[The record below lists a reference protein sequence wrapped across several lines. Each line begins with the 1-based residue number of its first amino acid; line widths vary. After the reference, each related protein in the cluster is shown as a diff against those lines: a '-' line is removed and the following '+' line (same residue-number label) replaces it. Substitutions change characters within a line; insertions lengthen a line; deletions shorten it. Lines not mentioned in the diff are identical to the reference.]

1 MPQNP
6 LVCLIVEDQDPVAQ
20 ALEVLFSLHD
30 VPRSRRSGRRRPRSS
45 GCGPADVGVV
55 LQDMNFAPGET
66 SGDEGAALF
75 HAIRGVDPAMPVL
88 LMTAFTSLERAVSL
102 VKAGATDYF
111 GKPWDDARLVASVRE
126 LLAMREARRSGDR
139 SGSAVAGIERHEVA
153 RTASQPDLCGLVFQS
168 DAMARLVDLAVH
180 VAAADVPVLITG
192 PNGAGKEK
200 IARIIQANSTRA
212 GRAFVTVNVGALPDT
227 LLEAELFGAEAGAFT
242 GAQRRRVG
250 RFEAAHGG
258 TLFLDEI
265 GTLSLPGQAKLL
277 RVLQTGEY
285 ERLGSSTSLHS
296 DVRLLC
302 ATNVHLPTAIAA
314 GLFREDLYFRLNVIE
329 LAVPALRDRPDDILP
344 IARQMLSG
352 QGRTRTLGAAAE
364 RALLAYGWPGNVREL
379 ENRLQRARLV
389 ASGEEI
395 GPEDLGLA
403 IPAASSLGAAAL
415 GERVRSR
422 PGREHVRARCACG
435 GAARP
440 RRQRVAGRGGARVV
454 AAGPVPSD
462 GAARRLART
471 PPAELTCSACRPAS
485 CWPTSRV
492 RVRCWRQAPPCLRIG
507 MPALMAAASALAV
520 GLVVGL
526 AAARIATSPARQALR
541 ALHDG
546 VTGFAESD
554 FATRLASPSPDEV
567 GDLVSVF
574 NRMGAILREERAE
587 LIQREL
593 LLDTLLQGAPMAILL
608 LDQRQRIVF
617 ANAACRRVFHGAA
630 RLNGRLLAG
639 ARGTGSC
646 RTPGTAATW
655 RGQPGDVGPGWTGRE
670 LPHPRPRLSPEHGVA
685 SARGHRTDHARTVTA
700 GDGDVEEGDPGDE
713 PRTEQLAGAR

>member
-1 MPQNP
+1 
-6 LVCLIVEDQDPVAQ
+6 VCLIVEDQDPVAQ

-30 VPRSRRSGRRRPRSS
+30 IPAAVAADATTALDRVRSG
-45 GCGPADVGVV
+45 DVGVV

-75 HAIRGVDPAMPVL
+75 HAIRSVDPTMPVL

-126 LLAMREARRSGDR
+126 LLAMREARRSSDRRGDALP
-139 SGSAVAGIERHEVA
+139 GSAVSGRPG
-153 RTASQPDLCGLVFQS
+153 ASQPDLGGLVFSS
-168 DAMARLVDLAVH
+168 DAMARLVGLAVH

-302 ATNVHLPTAIAA
+302 ATNVHLPAAIAA

-329 LAVPALRDRPDDILP
+329 LAVPPLRERPEDILP

-352 QGRTRTLGAAAE
+352 QGRPRTLGAAAE
-364 RALLAYGWPGNVREL
+364 RALLAHGWPGNVREL
-379 ENRLQRARLV
+379 ENRLQRASLV
-389 ASGEEI
+389 AAGEEI
-395 GPEDLGLA
+395 GPEDLGLTSPRHS
-403 IPAASSLGAAAL
+403 PAMDQAVDADGSSERDALANVLRVHGGSVSRAAEAL
-415 GERVRSR
+415 GLS
-422 PGREHVRARCACG
+422 
-435 GAARP
+435 
-440 RRQRVAGRGGARVV
+440 
-454 AAGPVPSD
+454 
-462 GAARRLART
+462 
-471 PPAELTCSACRPAS
+471 
-485 CWPTSRV
+485 
-492 RVRCWRQAPPCLRIG
+492 
-507 MPALMAAASALAV
+507 
-520 GLVVGL
+520 
-526 AAARIATSPARQALR
+526 RQALYR
-541 ALHDG
+541 RMERLG
-546 VTGFAESD
+546 VS
-554 FATRLASPSPDEV
+554 L
-567 GDLVSVF
+567 
-574 NRMGAILREERAE
+574 ER
-587 LIQREL
+587 
-593 LLDTLLQGAPMAILL
+593 
-608 LDQRQRIVF
+608 
-617 ANAACRRVFHGAA
+617 
-630 RLNGRLLAG
+630 
-639 ARGTGSC
+639 
-646 RTPGTAATW
+646 
-655 RGQPGDVGPGWTGRE
+655 
-670 LPHPRPRLSPEHGVA
+670 RPRS
-685 SARGHRTDHARTVTA
+685 
-700 GDGDVEEGDPGDE
+700 
-713 PRTEQLAGAR
+713 

>member
-1 MPQNP
+1 VPHSP

-30 VPRSRRSGRRRPRSS
+30 I
-45 GCGPADVGVV
+45 PAAVAADAASALERVRAGDVGVV

-111 GKPWDDARLVASVRE
+111 GKPWDDARLVASIRE
-126 LLAMREARRSGDR
+126 LLAMRTARH
-139 SGSAVAGIERHEVA
+139 GSERDGQAANDTA
-153 RTASQPDLCGLVFQS
+153 RGRPGANQPDLCGLVFQS

-200 IARIIQANSTRA
+200 IARIIQANSPRA
-212 GRAFVTVNVGALPDT
+212 GRPFVTVNIGALPDT

-302 ATNVHLPTAIAA
+302 ATNVHLPAAISA

-329 LAVPALRDRPDDILP
+329 LAVPPLRERPDDILP

-364 RALLAYGWPGNVREL
+364 RALIAYAWPGNVREL
-379 ENRLQRARLV
+379 ENRLQRASLV
-389 ASGEEI
+389 APGEEI
-395 GPEDLGLA
+395 RPDDLGLA
-403 IPAASSLGAAAL
+403 SAQSSPAGQVTTAFTSERDALADVLRVHGGSVSRAAEAL
-415 GERVRSR
+415 GLS
-422 PGREHVRARCACG
+422 
-435 GAARP
+435 
-440 RRQRVAGRGGARVV
+440 
-454 AAGPVPSD
+454 
-462 GAARRLART
+462 
-471 PPAELTCSACRPAS
+471 
-485 CWPTSRV
+485 
-492 RVRCWRQAPPCLRIG
+492 
-507 MPALMAAASALAV
+507 
-520 GLVVGL
+520 
-526 AAARIATSPARQALR
+526 RQALYR
-541 ALHDG
+541 RMERLG
-546 VTGFAESD
+546 VS
-554 FATRLASPSPDEV
+554 L
-567 GDLVSVF
+567 
-574 NRMGAILREERAE
+574 ER
-587 LIQREL
+587 
-593 LLDTLLQGAPMAILL
+593 
-608 LDQRQRIVF
+608 
-617 ANAACRRVFHGAA
+617 
-630 RLNGRLLAG
+630 
-639 ARGTGSC
+639 
-646 RTPGTAATW
+646 
-655 RGQPGDVGPGWTGRE
+655 
-670 LPHPRPRLSPEHGVA
+670 RPRS
-685 SARGHRTDHARTVTA
+685 
-700 GDGDVEEGDPGDE
+700 
-713 PRTEQLAGAR
+713 

>member
-1 MPQNP
+1 MTCPQP
-6 LVCLIVEDQDPVAQ
+6 SQWTPTA
-20 ALEVLFSLHD
+20 ALERV
-30 VPRSRRSGRRRPRSS
+30 RSG
-45 GCGPADVGVV
+45 DVGVV

-75 HAIRGVDPAMPVL
+75 HAIRGIDPAMPVL

-126 LLAMREARRSGDR
+126 LLAMREARRSSDR
-139 SGSAVAGIERHEVA
+139 SGSAAPESTA
-153 RTASQPDLCGLVFQS
+153 RGRADGSQPDLCGLVFQS

-242 GAQRRRVG
+242 GAQRRRIG

-364 RALLAYGWPGNVREL
+364 RALLTYGWPGNVREL

-403 IPAASSLGAAAL
+403 IPAASSSRAAAL
-415 GERVRSR
+415 GERARSR
-422 PGREHVRARCACG
+422 PG
-435 GAARP
+435 
-440 RRQRVAGRGGARVV
+440 
-454 AAGPVPSD
+454 
-462 GAARRLART
+462 
-471 PPAELTCSACRPAS
+471 AS
-485 CWPTSRV
+485 TSERD
-492 RVRCWRQAPPCLRIG
+492 
-507 MPALMAAASALAV
+507 ALAEV
-520 GLVVGL
+520 LRVHGGSVSRAAEALGL
-526 AAARIATSPARQALR
+526 SRQALYR
-541 ALHDG
+541 RMERLG
-546 VTGFAESD
+546 VS
-554 FATRLASPSPDEV
+554 L
-567 GDLVSVF
+567 
-574 NRMGAILREERAE
+574 ER
-587 LIQREL
+587 
-593 LLDTLLQGAPMAILL
+593 
-608 LDQRQRIVF
+608 
-617 ANAACRRVFHGAA
+617 
-630 RLNGRLLAG
+630 
-639 ARGTGSC
+639 
-646 RTPGTAATW
+646 
-655 RGQPGDVGPGWTGRE
+655 
-670 LPHPRPRLSPEHGVA
+670 RPRS
-685 SARGHRTDHARTVTA
+685 
-700 GDGDVEEGDPGDE
+700 
-713 PRTEQLAGAR
+713 